1 MSRVRRRNTNRVIE
15 QVFDVLGLAIAWH
28 STVHV
33 RVLLNSHM
41 RLQLTPDDLYRLAPP
56 LSGVI
61 LLWFGVQLWLAA
73 TRPKQETKIGDSF
86 ATVFESAIIA
96 STLTIVLTFFSRQ
109 FGAGPSRSYVLLFAP
124 VSFTV
129 LVLTRYLALL
139 LIAALE
145 GRWLTPERVAVVGR
159 GAEARQL
166 ADDVRNSGAR
176 NVTVEGVIL
185 PENCLPDGFAHPVP
199 VLGTTRRLAEVI
211 NRTRLDRIIIVKGA
225 VPDQEADRCGAISH
239 RMGVVLSQTLAQADM
254 KVRLEFASLGGV
266 QLLDV
271 RPIEFTRR
279 QAAAKRIFDLLAA
292 AALLIL
298 LAPLYLLISVLVKL
312 TSKGPVL
319 YRSSRVGLGGR
330 YFTFLK
336 FRSMYHNQARPSTN
350 EKCGHIYKVKNDPR
364 ITPMGRMLRKYS
376 LDELPQLWNV
386 IRGDMSLVGPRPLP
400 SEDLDPDGQS
410 RQFRFWSEQRS
421 RALPGITGLWQVSGR
436 SDASFEQMIDLD
448 VEYMRRWSLGLDF
461 RILLETPLVVL
472 TGRGAY

>member
-1 MSRVRRRNTNRVIE
+1 M
-15 QVFDVLGLAIAWH
+15 
-28 STVHV
+28 
-33 RVLLNSHM
+33 
-41 RLQLTPDDLYRLAPP
+41 
-56 LSGVI
+56 
-61 LLWFGVQLWLAA
+61 
-73 TRPKQETKIGDSF
+73 
-86 ATVFESAIIA
+86 
-96 STLTIVLTFFSRQ
+96 
-109 FGAGPSRSYVLLFAP
+109 
-124 VSFTV
+124 
-129 LVLTRYLALL
+129 
-139 LIAALE
+139 
-145 GRWLTPERVAVVGR
+145 
-159 GAEARQL
+159 
-166 ADDVRNSGAR
+166 
-176 NVTVEGVIL
+176 
-185 PENCLPDGFAHPVP
+185 
-199 VLGTTRRLAEVI
+199 
-211 NRTRLDRIIIVKGA
+211 
-225 VPDQEADRCGAISH
+225 
-239 RMGVVLSQTLAQADM
+239 
-254 KVRLEFASLGGV
+254 
-266 QLLDV
+266 
-271 RPIEFTRR
+271 
-279 QAAAKRIFDLLAA
+279 
-292 AALLIL
+292 IL